1 MIDYPTARPDNT
13 NSMDSASIE
22 NTVQFILFMDRL
34 KTVCRQTPLVNGLR
48 KERTAEHSWHVAIA
62 ALCLYRYSSDP
73 IDLGRALQLAVVHDL
88 PEALVGDTF
97 VYGSRSD
104 TRRSREEPAMLEL
117 ANMSGPHAGPDIL
130 EAWRDYEYEQSP
142 EGRFIMAI
150 DVLLPI
156 FVNLAAGRRSSWFR
170 NQVAASEVQKRIER
184 VRPAI
189 PLLADIAQQAIEDAT
204 AAGLLR

>member
-1 MIDYPTARPDNT
+1 MIDNQLIHPEEAGDADGT
-13 NSMDSASIE
+13 SIE
-22 NTVQFILFMDRL
+22 DTVQFLLFMDRL

-62 ALCLYRYSSDP
+62 ALCLYKYSSDP

-97 VYGSRSD
+97 VYGSQCD
-104 TRRSREEPAMLEL
+104 TRRSREEPAMLKL
-117 ANMSGPHAGPDIL
+117 ANMSGTHAGPDIL

-170 NQVAASEVQKRIER
+170 NQVAASEVQKRVER
-184 VRPAI
+184 VRPAM
-189 PLLADIAQQAIEDAT
+189 PLLADVAQQAIKDAT